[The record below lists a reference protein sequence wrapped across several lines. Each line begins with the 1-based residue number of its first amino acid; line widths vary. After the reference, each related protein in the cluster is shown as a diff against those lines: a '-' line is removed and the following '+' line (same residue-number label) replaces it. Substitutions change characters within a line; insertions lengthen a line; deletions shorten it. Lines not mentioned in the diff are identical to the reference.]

1 MESRRITD
9 SVSANS
15 LTTFSGF
22 APVVTKEREIQDEV
36 SFQETVA
43 RERRRTDRSK
53 RPFLLLLLDLGNQI
67 PAEPDGKTLNEML
80 SALALSIRETDVVG
94 WYWERTIIGV
104 VFTEVA
110 ADEGQ
115 SSLSTMIAR
124 VSEILRGTLN
134 LQQFSQI
141 GMSFHVYP
149 ESLGRNPKSSLGN
162 TALYPDLLRRE
173 HHQQHLRAAKRMI
186 DIVGSCLAL
195 ILLSPVFV
203 ITALL
208 VKLSSNGPVI
218 YRQRRLGQF
227 GIPFEFLKFRSMRV
241 DSDPNIHQEFMKNVI
256 AGNHDNLIPNG
267 DKPVYKMT
275 NDHRITPIGRFL
287 RRSSLDELPQ
297 FFNVLKGEMSLVG
310 PRPPLMYEYQE
321 YQLWHRRR
329 VLEAQPGITGLWQVQ
344 GRSRISFE
352 SMVRLDLRYVR
363 TWSLW
368 LDIWILLKTPK
379 AVLLGNDAF

>member
-1 MESRRITD
+1 MESRRMTD

-67 PAEPDGKTLNEML
+67 AAEPDGKTLNEML
-80 SALALSIRETDVVG
+80 SALTISIRETDVVG

-149 ESLGRNPKSSLGN
+149 ESLGRNTKSSLGN

-195 ILLSPVFV
+195 ILLSPIFA

-208 VKLSSNGPVI
+208 VKLSSKGPVI

-241 DSDPNIHQEFMKNVI
+241 DSDPNIHQEFMKHVI
-256 AGNHDNLIPNG
+256 AGNHENLIPNG

>member
-9 SVSANS
+9 SVSAN
-15 LTTFSGF
+15 FSTKLEQF
-22 APVVTKEREIQDEV
+22 APVAKEREIQDEV

-67 PAEPDGKTLNEML
+67 SSEPGGKTVHEMV
-80 SALALSIRETDVVG
+80 SALTLSIRETDIVG
-94 WYWERTIIGV
+94 WYWENTIIGV
-104 VFTEVA
+104 IFTEVA

-124 VSEILRGTLN
+124 VSEILQGTLD

-149 ESLGRNPKSSLGN
+149 ESSNKSSKSSLGN
-162 TALYPDLLRRE
+162 TALYPDLLRRKP
-173 HHQQHLRAAKRMI
+173 HQIHRRAAKRMM
-186 DIVGSCLAL
+186 DIVGSCGAIL
-195 ILLSPVFV
+195 LLSPVFA

-208 VKLSSNGPVI
+208 VKLSSKGPII

-227 GIPFEFLKFRSMRV
+227 GKPFECLKFRSMRV
-241 DSDPNIHQEFMKNVI
+241 DSDPNIHREFMKNVI
-256 AGNHDNLIPNG
+256 AGNHDGLTPNS

-352 SMVRLDLRYVR
+352 NMVRLDLRYVR